1 MITFLLVSSGVL
13 QQPLLYLSY
22 YLKKHRSE
30 YYELLN
36 KVRFKGAWEEW
47 IKFFLKGVYEV
58 SQQATDTANNIVKLQ
73 NYDHDRLS
81 DDANALK
88 LLDYLY
94 TNPMVTTNTIQEVLD
109 VSASTANR
117 LVSKL
122 ENMSILEEVTGYTR
136 NRRFVYREYMNTL
149 HEGVEF

>member
-1 MITFLLVSSGVL
+1 M
-13 QQPLLYLSY
+13 
-22 YLKKHRSE
+22 KKHRSK

-36 KVRFKGAWEEW
+36 NVRFEGAWEQW
-47 IKFFLKGVYEV
+47 IKFFLEGIYEV

-94 TNPMVTTNTIQEVLD
+94 TNPMVTTNKVQEVLD

-117 LVSKL
+117 LVSKF
-122 ENMSILEEVTGYTR
+122 EDMSILEEVTGYKR
-136 NRRFVYREYMNTL
+136 NRRFVYREYMHTL